1 MRTFLGSTLSQRD
14 VLGISLTCTS
24 TSGIRGLNKDILRTD
39 SQTAHNIHWTSILH
53 PKLIRTSMDLSKG
66 QGKLSRSCPNN
77 ISINSHKKH
86 GGWNEKMAET
96 GQEEGYVLDL
106 KWMSIIHTYFV
117 LLCTKLDIHYM

>member
-1 MRTFLGSTLSQRD
+1 MLRLID
-14 VLGISLTCTS
+14 V
-24 TSGIRGLNKDILRTD
+24 
-39 SQTAHNIHWTSILH
+39 HE
-53 PKLIRTSMDLSKG
+53 LSKG
-66 QGKLSRSCPNN
+66 SREAFKKLPNN

-86 GGWNEKMAET
+86 GRWNEKMAET